1 MKSKSLIKSNT
12 PSLVILVLIA
22 MIACRLDIQE
32 NRNVRE
38 LDYQSEI
45 EIVSKIGDVDS
56 KLPSFCYFASFQKNI
71 LNQLIVN
78 PFYNYVLKY
87 HDRINFQTLKNQKHI
102 ELSTNTK
109 KSLLFYYS
117 HIHLDTEY
125 HEIIS

>member
-32 NRNVRE
+32 NRNARE

-56 KLPSFCYFASFQKNI
+56 KLPSFCYFSFFQENI

-78 PFYNYVLKY
+78 PFYDHVLKY

-102 ELSTNTK
+102 ELSTDTK

-117 HIHLDTEY
+117 HIHFDTEY

>member
-32 NRNVRE
+32 NRNVRV
-38 LDYQSEI
+38 LYYQSEI

-56 KLPSFCYFASFQKNI
+56 KLPSFYYFAFFQKNTH
-71 LNQLIVN
+71 NQLIVN
-78 PFYNYVLKY
+78 PFYNHVLKY

-102 ELSTNTK
+102 ELSTDTN
-109 KSLLFYYS
+109 KSLLSYYS

-125 HEIIS
+125 PEIIS